1 MRIFSAIILWLT
13 IVVSVAVMWV
23 RAKWPTTIP
32 EAAVCVL
39 ASAWMVLFA
48 IGRRRPRLSIAL
60 IPLGGVVLW
69 AGIQLLIGS
78 TVYRWPTRMAI
89 LYWSG
94 NFATFFIGLQIF
106 GDRILRN
113 RFLRALVLFGFVVGV
128 ISPLQALTTN
138 GKVFW
143 MFQTDYTSWYVFG
156 PFVYTN
162 QYAAFIELLLPVAL
176 HGALTN
182 RRWRVFDTLVVAVMY
197 TSVLASASR
206 FGTILT
212 TLEILIVPLLVA
224 RKSGIRPRKLAAG
237 AALLTGMIVLLAIAV
252 GPKLLLDRFAQK
264 DPYAQRREFV
274 ESSFKMVRDNPL
286 LGVGLGNWATAY
298 PGYALFDDGLYA
310 NQAHNDWVQWTV
322 EGGFPLLALMLWVAC
337 WGIPRGLSAGWGAGI
352 AAIFLHCFVDYPIQR
367 TGVAL
372 VLFTLLAAVAV
383 STPDGPV
390 EIRSFTNMRRQMRL
404 PL

>member
-1 MRIFSAIILWLT
+1 MALF
-13 IVVSVAVMWV
+13 VM
-23 RAKWPTTIP
+23 
-32 EAAVCVL
+32 
-39 ASAWMVLFA
+39 
-48 IGRRRPRLSIAL
+48 GRRRPRLNVTL
-60 IPLGGVVLW
+60 IPLAGIVLW
-69 AGIQLLIGS
+69 AGFQLLIGS

-106 GDRILRN
+106 GDRVLRN
-113 RFLRALVLFGFVVGV
+113 HFLRALVIFGFLVSV

-176 HGALTN
+176 YGALTN
-182 RRWRVFDTLVVAVMY
+182 RKWRMFDTLVVAVMY

-224 RKSGIRPRKLAAG
+224 RRSGLRLKKLALG
-237 AALLTGMIVLLAIAV
+237 AALLAGMVALLAIAV
-252 GPKLLLDRFAQK
+252 GPKPLLDRFAQK
-264 DPYAQRREFV
+264 DPYAQRREFLD
-274 ESSFKMVRDNPL
+274 SSLKMVGDNPL

-322 EGGFPLLALMLWVAC
+322 EGGFPLLALMLWLAA
-337 WGIPRGLSAGWGAGI
+337 WAIPRGLNTGWGTGI
-352 AAIFLHCFVDYPIQR
+352 AAIFLHCLVDYPIQR

-383 STPDGPV
+383 STPEGPV
-390 EIRSFTNMRRQMRL
+390 EVRTLRVRETS
-404 PL
+404 

>member
-1 MRIFSAIILWLT
+1 MKIFSAIILGLT

-32 EAAVCVL
+32 EVAACALAAV
-39 ASAWMVLFA
+39 WMALFA
-48 IGRRRPRLSIAL
+48 LGRRQPRLSVAL

-69 AGIQLLIGS
+69 AGFQLLIGS

-106 GDRILRN
+106 GDRLLRN
-113 RFLRALVLFGFVVGV
+113 RFLRALVLFGFVVAV

-176 HGALTN
+176 YGALTN
-182 RRWRVFDTLVVAVMY
+182 RKWRMFDTLVVAVMY

-206 FGTILT
+206 SGTILT
-212 TLEILIVPLLVA
+212 TLEILVVPFLVN
-224 RKSGIRPRKLAAG
+224 RRSRMPLKKLAVG
-237 AALLTGMIVLLAIAV
+237 AALLAGMIVLLALAV
-252 GPKLLLDRFAQK
+252 GPKLLLDRFAER
-264 DPYAQRREFV
+264 DPYAQRREFLD
-274 ESSFKMVRDNPL
+274 SSVKMVKDNPI

-322 EGGFPLLALMLWVAC
+322 EGGFPLLALMLWVAG

-352 AAIFLHCFVDYPIQR
+352 TAIFLHCFVDYPIQR
-367 TGVAL
+367 TGVVL
-372 VLFTLLAAVAV
+372 VLFTLLAAAAS
-383 STPDGPV
+383 STPEGPV
-390 EIRSFTNMRRQMRL
+390 EIRPRRIL
-404 PL
+404 